1 MILDP
6 ISLPLEELVHSN
18 LELFGLLDVLLKS
31 ALVMCVAILIVR
43 LLHKQSPS
51 TRNAVLMV
59 AFSVL
64 LFLPLFQTFVP
75 HLYFSFSV
83 SSEILSDASNSDLL
97 STFIEYKDLF
107 VFVYLS
113 ISSYL
118 IVTLLTGLREVFHL
132 SKTAYMSESPNL
144 EIYMKELKESNGISS
159 NVSLLI
165 SESLSSP
172 VTFGILNHKIILPES
187 ALDWSEELQR
197 QALSHELGHILR
209 NDWVQQIVVRLV
221 QSIYWINPL
230 VWIAGRQFYI
240 TSEMSCDDIAVDDA
254 GSNVTYAENLL
265 WLVNNATRE
274 YLCAKALLSKQ
285 SVLSKRIHYILDS
298 SANHKSIDRNGCI
311 PGAVLAI
318 SFSAL
323 IASMSIQLQV
333 KEDDPLPV
341 ITFPVKYFS
350 SDSSEF
356 QLFARELEQFKFVVN

>member
-1 MILDP
+1 MLLDP
-6 ISLPLEELVHSN
+6 INLPLDELAHSN
-18 LELFGLLDVLLKS
+18 FQMFGLLDVLLKS
-31 ALVMCVAILIVR
+31 VLVLCVAILIVR
-43 LLHKQSPS
+43 LLHKHSPS
-51 TRNAVLMV
+51 TRNIVLVV

-64 LFLPLFQTFVP
+64 LFLPLFQAFIP
-75 HLYFSFSV
+75 HFYFPFSIP
-83 SSEILSDASNSDLL
+83 SEFLAGAGNSDLL
-97 STFIEYKDLF
+97 GTLLQYKDLL
-107 VFVYLS
+107 VFTYLS
-113 ISSYL
+113 MSTYL
-118 IVTLLTGLREVFHL
+118 IITLLAGLKEVFYL
-132 SKTAYMSESPNL
+132 SKTAYMPETPNL
-144 EIYMKELKESNGISS
+144 DIFMEELKESNGINT

-165 SESLSSP
+165 SEELSSP
-172 VTFGILNHKIILPES
+172 VTFGIFSHKIILPES
-187 ALDWSEELQR
+187 ALHWSEELQR

-209 NDWVQQIVVRLV
+209 NDWIQQITVRLV

-230 VWIAGRQFYI
+230 VWIAGREFYI

-274 YLCAKALLSKQ
+274 YLCANTLLSKQ
-285 SVLSKRIHYILDS
+285 SVLSLRIHYILDTT
-298 SANHKSIDRNGCI
+298 ANHKSIDRNGCI

-341 ITFPVKYFS
+341 ISFPVQFFS

-356 QLFARELEQFKFVVN
+356 QLFARELEQLKFVAN